1 MFCTLFAAALM
12 ASVSAQTAKKPEAK
26 ADGGWVALFDGKSL
40 DGWKASDDPA
50 SFSVQDG
57 QIVVNA
63 KGGPSHLFYDGPVQ
77 NHDFRNFELKLDIM
91 TQPGANSGVY
101 IHTQFQ
107 PHGWP
112 SHGYEVQVNN
122 SHTDPK
128 RTGGLYG
135 VSDVYEAPAK
145 DNEWFTMTIKVEVPH
160 VTTAV
165 NGKTLVDWIE
175 PNMTQRPPNNPD
187 RILGSGTIALQAHD
201 PKSVVR
207 YKNIMI
213 RPLPGRSGTKS

>member
-1 MFCTLFAAALM
+1 VTRIATLCLAL
-12 ASVSAQTAKKPEAK
+12 ALLGAHAVAKSGSSENVKV
-26 ADGGWVALFDGKSL
+26 DGGWVALFDGKSL
-40 DGWKASDDPA
+40 NGWKASDDPA
-50 SFSVQDG
+50 SFTVENG
-57 QIVVNA
+57 AIVVNA
-63 KGGPSHLFYDGPVQ
+63 KGGPAHLFYEGPVQ

-91 TQPGANSGVY
+91 TMPGANSGVY
-101 IHTQFQ
+101 IHTQYQ

-145 DNEWFTMTIKVEVPH
+145 DNEWFTMVIKVEVPH

-187 RILGSGTIALQAHD
+187 RILGSGTICLQAHD
-201 PKSVVR
+201 PKSTVR

-213 RPLPGRSGTKS
+213 RPL